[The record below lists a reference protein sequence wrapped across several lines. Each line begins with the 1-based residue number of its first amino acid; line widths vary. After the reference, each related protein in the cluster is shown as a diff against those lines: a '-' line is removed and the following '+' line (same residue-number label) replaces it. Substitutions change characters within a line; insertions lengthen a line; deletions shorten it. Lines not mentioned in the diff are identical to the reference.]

1 MKRYD
6 KKIVVYLDK
15 NNELDQ
21 HCLNI
26 LANVKKGQYNNFI
39 KMAIYNYGRNRISGL
54 ENRSSTIFMEDEI
67 ID

>member
-6 KKIVVYLDK
+6 KKIVVYLDR

-39 KMAIYNYGRNRISGL
+39 KMAIYNYGRNRIASL
-54 ENRSSTIFMEDEI
+54 ENRSSTIFLEDEI